1 MPQLPH
7 NNHRFVQ
14 WRNDMVVNIPVSW
27 GELFDK
33 LTILEI
39 KQTRIDDPRKLENI
53 GRELE
58 ALRRVYSDSPLPGAP
73 LQELIDELRRTNEA
87 LWQIEDDIRGCER
100 SKDFSER
107 FIELARSV
115 YRTNDKRAG
124 LKLKINRLLG
134 SELIEEKSYQAY

>member
-1 MPQLPH
+1 
-7 NNHRFVQ
+7 
-14 WRNDMVVNIPVSW
+14 MVVKIPVSW

-58 ALRRVYSDSPLPGAP
+58 ALRRVYSDSSLPDGP

-87 LWQIEDDIRGCER
+87 LWEIEDDIRGCER

-115 YRTNDKRAG
+115 YRTNDKRAE

-134 SELIEEKSYQAY
+134 SELIEEKSYEAY

>member
-1 MPQLPH
+1 
-7 NNHRFVQ
+7 
-14 WRNDMVVNIPVSW
+14 MVVTIPVSW

-39 KQTRIDDPRKLENI
+39 KQARIDNQQKLVNI
-53 GRELE
+53 NRELE
-58 ALRRVYSDSPLPGAP
+58 ALRRICGEHQLPDDP
-73 LQELIDELRRTNEA
+73 LQVLIDELRRTNES
-87 LWQIEDDIRGCER
+87 LWDIEDDIRACER
-100 SKDFSER
+100 KRDFSDE

-124 LKLKINRLLG
+124 LKLKINHLLG

>member
-1 MPQLPH
+1 
-7 NNHRFVQ
+7 
-14 WRNDMVVNIPVSW
+14 MVVKIPVSW

-39 KQTRIDDPRKLENI
+39 KQARIDDPRKLENI

-58 ALRRVYSDSPLPGAP
+58 ALQGVCRTSQLPGAP
-73 LQELIDELRRTNEA
+73 LQELVEELQRTNEA
-87 LWQIEDDIRGCER
+87 LWEIEDDIRGCER

-115 YRTNDKRAG
+115 YRTNDRRAELKR
-124 LKLKINRLLG
+124 KINRLLG
-134 SELIEEKSYQAY
+134 SELIEEKSYKAY